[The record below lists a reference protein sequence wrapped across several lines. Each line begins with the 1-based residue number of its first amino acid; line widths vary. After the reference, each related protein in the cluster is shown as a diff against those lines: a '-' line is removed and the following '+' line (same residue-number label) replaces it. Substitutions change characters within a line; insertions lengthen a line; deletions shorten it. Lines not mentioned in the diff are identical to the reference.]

1 MKKFL
6 DIVRLVMYYTRKIF
20 LTIWWIVS
28 FLIFVILASGSV
40 YYFLKPDLPPQEIW
54 ELAKEFFPE
63 QIQYIKNND
72 KITEVLQYVEIDTNF
87 VPSYTQEWSDAL
99 SPVEQESEGLVGE
112 YDKTHLAPSLEE
124 IWFLQTP

>member
-1 MKKFL
+1 
-6 DIVRLVMYYTRKIF
+6 
-20 LTIWWIVS
+20 
-28 FLIFVILASGSV
+28 VILASGSV

-87 VPSYTQEWSDAL
+87 VPSYTQE
-99 SPVEQESEGLVGE
+99 
-112 YDKTHLAPSLEE
+112 
-124 IWFLQTP
+124 